1 MVIGQIIAEFRA
13 HDRLRTTYFCLVSD
27 HGHHGGRT
35 GHLSLFDVAHEVLRL
50 CDQPSELTFAYV
62 DALPLWEKVRAVAQK
77 VYGAAD
83 VDADPS
89 VRAAIE
95 QLQRSGY
102 GHFPICIAKTQYSFS
117 SDATL
122 RGAPTGH
129 QLTVR
134 EVRLAAGAEFIVM
147 VCGDVMTMPGL
158 PKVPGAEQIDIDD
171 DGQIVGLF

>member
-1 MVIGQIIAEFRA
+1 MRVPIHLATHWA
-13 HDRLRTTYFCLVSD
+13 D
-27 HGHHGGRT
+27 GGK
-35 GHLSLFDVAHEVLRL
+35 GAVDVAREVLAL
-50 CDQPSELTFAYV
+50 CEKKSSLKFAYD
-62 DALPLWEKVRAVAQK
+62 DAVPLWDKVRAVAQK

-83 VDADPS
+83 VDAGPS

-95 QLQRSGY
+95 ALQNSGY

-117 SDATL
+117 NDATL

-129 QLTVR
+129 TLTVR
-134 EVRLAAGAEFIVM
+134 EVRLAAGAEFVVV

-158 PKVPGAEQIDIDD
+158 PKVPSAERIYIDD